1 LASSLV
7 GFGAAFFVGLVSI
20 EYLLKA
26 VRSGKLWVFSVYC
39 AVIGATVAILTL

>member
-1 LASSLV
+1 MLGIGFFAALLMGLA
-7 GFGAAFFVGLVSI
+7 SI

-39 AVIGATVAILTL
+39 AIVGAAAIVLWI